1 VTGPNP
7 IRLTVIDY
15 EPIPNITPKQA
26 ELATRRIAERAL
38 DVEDA
43 RLLLDMVFG
52 GKRCIRRPK
61 GTVGKKV
68 PHRTTYKYPCPVGPD
83 GHHYRLKVRAWGRA
97 QGLKFISTGPVEGWL
112 LNAYVEATGDV
123 WPASTGKVGAA

>member
-1 VTGPNP
+1 MSGPNP

-15 EPIPNITPKQA
+15 ESIPNVTPKQA

-43 RLLLDMVFG
+43 RLLLDTVFG
-52 GKRCIRRPK
+52 GHVRRPK

-68 PHRTTYKYPCPVGPD
+68 PHRSTYKYPCPVGPD

-97 QGLKFISTGPVEGWL
+97 QGHTVIGTGPVEGWL

-123 WPASTGKVGAA
+123 WPASTGKVSAA